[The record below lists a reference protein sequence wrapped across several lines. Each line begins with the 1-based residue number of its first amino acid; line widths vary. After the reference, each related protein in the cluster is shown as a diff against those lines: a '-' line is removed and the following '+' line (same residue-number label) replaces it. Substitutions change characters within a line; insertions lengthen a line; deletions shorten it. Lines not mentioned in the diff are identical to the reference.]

1 MIHQFLNQVPFQ
13 MPESVWNTHRDNLP
27 WTLKLKEFSLFNLNA
42 DGEKIFILDPI
53 TTSCTIGVNCKDEG
67 IGLCVHA
74 DMSPLKVSIN
84 EQQMSQ
90 IVQTVEKI
98 MLTIVELSPTI
109 SSDSPPSS
117 NKNQFE
123 IHRMTNESS
132 MEYSVKM
139 RNKSAQS
146 IQSQVSMPMRGSS
159 EISKPEPKRLA
170 RTSKTD
176 SSLSI
181 WVQWSCG
188 AVNLNLVTNKMEK
201 LQIIIEDYQ
210 SSFDWC
216 PVYFQT
222 KVRVFNANVKH
233 FQMKDKEWKPGANNG
248 VILTFGNQITNDIVV
263 INAQTSSL
271 ELLCR

>member
-13 MPESVWNTHRDNLP
+13 MPESVWNAHRDNLP

-42 DGEKIFILDPI
+42 DNEKNFILDPI

-90 IVQTVEKI
+90 IVQTFEKI
-98 MLTIVELSPTI
+98 MLTIVELSPNI
-109 SSDSPPSS
+109 SSDDSPPFS
-117 NKNQFE
+117 NKSKFE

-146 IQSQVSMPMRGSS
+146 IQSQGFFMC
-159 EISKPEPKRLA
+159 
-170 RTSKTD
+170 
-176 SSLSI
+176 LS
-181 WVQWSCG
+181 C
-188 AVNLNLVTNKMEK
+188 
-201 LQIIIEDYQ
+201 
-210 SSFDWC
+210 
-216 PVYFQT
+216 
-222 KVRVFNANVKH
+222 
-233 FQMKDKEWKPGANNG
+233 
-248 VILTFGNQITNDIVV
+248 
-263 INAQTSSL
+263 
-271 ELLCR
+271 